1 MKILAVSDL
10 FEEFAFV
17 DRLPE
22 VIRGA
27 GVDAVVFTGNILR
40 ADQREAEWRRA
51 LAEGRPP
58 RAEQP
63 EVARERDNDAQSLNR
78 FFRLLS
84 SLGVPACLVPGRT
97 DAPERLFLQAACNA
111 EIVAARV
118 YNVHRSFAPLGSN
131 WIVAGFGGEI
141 TEEERDHTF
150 FLRYPGWEAQ
160 FSLEFLR
167 HLDQD
172 RILLL
177 HTPPA
182 DELEGRPTG
191 GHQIVSH
198 ILKTYSPAFAFCASP
213 ASRRGKLTLG
223 NTLVVFPGRL
233 ADGDYAILDTRERT
247 VAFGDLR

>member
-10 FEEFAFV
+10 LEEFTFV

-27 GVDAVVFTGNILR
+27 GIEAVVFTGNILR

-51 LAEGRPP
+51 LAEGRAP
-58 RAEQP
+58 RADLP

-78 FFRLLS
+78 FFGALS
-84 SLGVPACLVPGRT
+84 SLGVPVCVVPGRT

-111 EIVAARV
+111 EIVAARI
-118 YNVHRSFAPLGSN
+118 YNVHRSFASLGSN
-131 WIVAGFGGEI
+131 WIAAGFGGEI
-141 TEEERDHTF
+141 TEEERDHEF

-172 RILLL
+172 RILLF

-198 ILKTYSPAFAFCASP
+198 ILKTYSPRIAFCAP
-213 ASRRGKLTLG
+213 PGHRRGKLMLG

-233 ADGDYAILDTRERT
+233 ADGDYAVVDTKERT